1 MKAPL
6 KIGLIGC
13 GVIVQNSHLPGLLE
27 NPELVEVAAVADP
40 FEANRNKVGDTAE
53 VAREQR
59 YTDYRDMLANA
70 ELDVVSIATPHH
82 LHREQVIA
90 AAQAGVAI
98 ISEKPMAPSLEEADA
113 ILEAVGDTPYA
124 VVHNFLYSPGT
135 QAARDLLATGEMG
148 TPLFGRAQSLFYKAG
163 EQTSDNWRNQKAA
176 GGGAINDTC
185 YHEIY
190 LVETLV
196 GSPVR
201 YVEARVQ
208 NKFFKNIDVDDL
220 ALLLLEH
227 ENGVVST
234 VSTAWCIPTPEGI
247 TFAEVHTDVGSLQV
261 IGRGTGLRRYS
272 RESRQW
278 EDVHL
283 PGVAQMTPQ
292 ELARA
297 GHAGYFKA
305 TLKALAE
312 GTELPVSGKR
322 ARHNLAIIH
331 AARQAS
337 AERKAIEVS
346 S

>member
-27 NPELVEVAAVADP
+27 HPELVEVAAVADP

-53 VAREQR
+53 VTPEQR
-59 YTDYRDMLANA
+59 YTDYRDMLANV

-135 QAARDLLATGEMG
+135 QAARDVLATGEMG
-148 TPLFGRAQSLFYKAG
+148 TALFGRAQSLFYKAG
-163 EQTSDNWRNQKAA
+163 EQTADNWRNQKSA

-190 LVETLV
+190 LVEALV
-196 GSPVR
+196 SSPVR

-208 NKFFKNIDVDDL
+208 NKFFNIDVDDL

-234 VSTAWCIPTPEGI
+234 VSTAWCIPTSDVV
-247 TFAEVHTDVGSLQV
+247 FAEVHTDIGSLQV
-261 IGRGTGLRRYS
+261 IGRGNALRRYT
-272 RESRQW
+272 RETRQW

-283 PGVAQMTPQ
+283 PGVAEMSPP

-297 GHAGYFKA
+297 GHAGYFAA

-331 AARQAS
+331 AARQATV
-337 AERKAIEVS
+337 ERKAIEVS